1 MGSYLIS
8 LHRKQPQTNNR
19 SILLQRKKLY
29 LDKIKS
35 FVEFQLLDFL
45 LKNRRMCPEYA
56 NAPNV
61 KGGGGGGEHNN
72 GIVQHI
78 IAKMY
83 LDLCIV

>member
-19 SILLQRKKLY
+19 SISLQRKKLY
-29 LDKIKS
+29 LDKIKL

-45 LKNRRMCPEYA
+45 LKNRRMCPEYT

-61 KGGGGGGEHNN
+61 KGGGGSITMESYNT
-72 GIVQHI
+72 
-78 IAKMY
+78 
-83 LDLCIV
+83 

>member
-19 SILLQRKKLY
+19 SISLQRKKLY
-29 LDKIKS
+29 LDKIKL

-45 LKNRRMCPEYA
+45 LKNRRMCPEYT

-61 KGGGGGGEHNN
+61 KGGGG
-72 GIVQHI
+72 
-78 IAKMY
+78 A
-83 LDLCIV
+83 